1 MKLINVKEAI
11 EKINE
16 ECANI
21 PNISLRE
28 AGKDEEY
35 CVLMSVRTLDK
46 STNKLNVTSCQK
58 EVKDK
63 DKVFIDHGDI
73 REGLNTKDL
82 SDFTKTSGIYK
93 EENKN
98 KNIFRNQINN
108 SIFIDVMV
116 TSPAMLLIRVS
127 LMDKENRP
135 EMELLKSL
143 FINTQDP
150 NEIGSKIF
158 EIINGKLV
166 MDQVVCY
173 TYEEDNNKKVKLL
186 ESVFVNVVMNE
197 VDECGCGHHHH

>member
-11 EKINE
+11 EKINK
-16 ECANI
+16 ECVNI

-35 CVLMSVRTLDK
+35 CILLSVRELDK
-46 STNKLNVTSCQK
+46 KTNKLDITSCQK
-58 EVKDK
+58 EIKDK
-63 DKVFIDHGDI
+63 DKVFVDHGDI

-93 EENKN
+93 EENKH

-108 SIFIDVMV
+108 NIFIDVMV
-116 TSPAMLLIRVS
+116 TNPAMILIRVS

-173 TYEEDNNKKVKLL
+173 EYEDSTDKKVKLL
-186 ESVFVNVVMNE
+186 ESVFINMLQNE
-197 VDECGCGHHHH
+197 CDCEHHHH

>member
-16 ECANI
+16 ECVNI

-28 AGKDEEY
+28 AGKDEQY
-35 CVLMSVRTLDK
+35 CILLSVRELDK
-46 STNKLNVTSCQK
+46 KTNKLDVTSCQK
-58 EVKDK
+58 DIKDK
-63 DKVFIDHGDI
+63 DKVFINHGDI

-108 SIFIDVMV
+108 NIFIDVMV
-116 TSPAMLLIRVS
+116 ANPAMILIRVS

-143 FINTQDP
+143 YINTQDP

-173 TYEEDNNKKVKLL
+173 EYEDSTDKKVKLL
-186 ESVFVNVVMNE
+186 ESVFINMVI
-197 VDECGCGHHHH
+197 DENDKCDCEHHHH

>member
-1 MKLINVKEAI
+1 MKLINVKEVI
-11 EKINE
+11 EKINK
-16 ECANI
+16 ECVNI

-35 CVLMSVRTLDK
+35 CILLSVRELDRK
-46 STNKLNVTSCQK
+46 TNKLEVTSCQK
-58 EVKDK
+58 EIKDK

-108 SIFIDVMV
+108 NIFIDVMV
-116 TSPAMLLIRVS
+116 TNPAMILIRVS

-173 TYEEDNNKKVKLL
+173 EYEDSTDKKVKLL
-186 ESVFVNVVMNE
+186 ESVFINMLQNE
-197 VDECGCGHHHH
+197 CDCEHHHH

>member
-11 EKINE
+11 EKINK
-16 ECANI
+16 ECVNI

-35 CVLMSVRTLDK
+35 CILLSVRELDK
-46 STNKLNVTSCQK
+46 KTNKLDITSCQK
-58 EVKDK
+58 EIKDK

-82 SDFTKTSGIYK
+82 SDFTKTSGLYK

-108 SIFIDVMV
+108 NIFIDVMV
-116 TSPAMLLIRVS
+116 TNPAMILIRVS

-173 TYEEDNNKKVKLL
+173 EYEDSTDKKVKLL
-186 ESVFVNVVMNE
+186 ESVFINMLQNE
-197 VDECGCGHHHH
+197 CDCEHHHH

>member
-11 EKINE
+11 EKINK
-16 ECANI
+16 ECVNI

-35 CVLMSVRTLDK
+35 CILLSVRELDRK
-46 STNKLNVTSCQK
+46 TNKLEVTSCQK
-58 EVKDK
+58 EIKDK
-63 DKVFIDHGDI
+63 DKVFVDHGDI

-82 SDFTKTSGIYK
+82 SDFTKTSGLYK

-108 SIFIDVMV
+108 NIFIDVMV
-116 TSPAMLLIRVS
+116 TNPAMILIRVS

-173 TYEEDNNKKVKLL
+173 EYEDSTDKKVKLL
-186 ESVFVNVVMNE
+186 ESVFINILQSNE
-197 VDECGCGHHHH
+197 CDCGHHHH

>member
-11 EKINE
+11 EKINK
-16 ECANI
+16 ECVNI

-35 CVLMSVRTLDK
+35 CILLSVRELDK
-46 STNKLNVTSCQK
+46 KTNKLDVTSCQK
-58 EVKDK
+58 DIKDK
-63 DKVFIDHGDI
+63 DKVFINHGDI

-108 SIFIDVMV
+108 NIFIDVMV
-116 TSPAMLLIRVS
+116 TNPAMILIRVS

-150 NEIGSKIF
+150 NEISSKIF

-173 TYEEDNNKKVKLL
+173 EYEDSTDKKVKLL
-186 ESVFVNVVMNE
+186 ESVFINILQS
-197 VDECGCGHHHH
+197 DECDCEHHHH

>member
-1 MKLINVKEAI
+1 MKLINVKETI

-16 ECANI
+16 ECVNI

-35 CVLMSVRTLDK
+35 CVLLSVRELDK
-46 STNKLNVTSCQK
+46 KTNKLDVTSCQK
-58 EVKDK
+58 EIKDK
-63 DKVFIDHGDI
+63 DKVFINHGDI

-108 SIFIDVMV
+108 NIFIDVMV
-116 TSPAMLLIRVS
+116 ANAALILIRVS

-143 FINTQDP
+143 YINTQDP

-158 EIINGKLV
+158 EIINGKLI
-166 MDQVVCY
+166 MDQVV
-173 TYEEDNNKKVKLL
+173 TYEYEDGTDKKVKLV
-186 ESVFVNVVMNE
+186 ESVFINMLQS
-197 VDECGCGHHHH
+197 ECDCEHHHH

>member
-11 EKINE
+11 EKINK
-16 ECANI
+16 ECVNI

-35 CVLMSVRTLDK
+35 CILLSVRELDK
-46 STNKLNVTSCQK
+46 KTNKLEVTSCQK
-58 EVKDK
+58 EIKDK
-63 DKVFIDHGDI
+63 DKVFIGHGDI

-82 SDFTKTSGIYK
+82 SDFTKTSGLYK

-108 SIFIDVMV
+108 NIFIDVMV
-116 TSPAMLLIRVS
+116 TNPAMILIRVS

-173 TYEEDNNKKVKLL
+173 EYEDSTDKKVKLL
-186 ESVFVNVVMNE
+186 ESVFINMLQNE
-197 VDECGCGHHHH
+197 CDCEHHHH

>member
-11 EKINE
+11 EKINK
-16 ECANI
+16 ECVNI

-35 CVLMSVRTLDK
+35 CILLSVRELDK
-46 STNKLNVTSCQK
+46 KTNKLDVTSCQK
-58 EVKDK
+58 DIKDK

-82 SDFTKTSGIYK
+82 SDFTKTSGLYK

-108 SIFIDVMV
+108 NIFIDVMV
-116 TSPAMLLIRVS
+116 TNPAMILIRVS

-173 TYEEDNNKKVKLL
+173 EYEDSTDKKVKLL
-186 ESVFVNVVMNE
+186 ESVFINILQS
-197 VDECGCGHHHH
+197 DECDCEHHHH

>member
-11 EKINE
+11 EKINK
-16 ECANI
+16 ECVNI

-28 AGKDEEY
+28 AGKDEQY
-35 CVLMSVRTLDK
+35 CILLSVRELDK
-46 STNKLNVTSCQK
+46 KTNKLDVTSCQK
-58 EVKDK
+58 DIKDK
-63 DKVFIDHGDI
+63 DKVFINHGDI

-108 SIFIDVMV
+108 NIFIDVMV
-116 TSPAMLLIRVS
+116 TNPAMILIRVS

-150 NEIGSKIF
+150 NEISSKIF

-173 TYEEDNNKKVKLL
+173 EYEDSTDKKVKLL
-186 ESVFVNVVMNE
+186 ESVFINILQS
-197 VDECGCGHHHH
+197 DECDCEHHHH

>member
-1 MKLINVKEAI
+1 MKLINVKETI
-11 EKINE
+11 EKINK
-16 ECANI
+16 ECVNI

-35 CVLMSVRTLDK
+35 CVLLSVRELDK
-46 STNKLNVTSCQK
+46 KTNKLDVTSCQK
-58 EVKDK
+58 EIKDK
-63 DKVFIDHGDI
+63 DKVFINHGDI

-108 SIFIDVMV
+108 NIFIDVMV
-116 TSPAMLLIRVS
+116 ANAALILIRVS

-143 FINTQDP
+143 YINTQDP

-158 EIINGKLV
+158 EIINGKLI
-166 MDQVVCY
+166 MDQVV
-173 TYEEDNNKKVKLL
+173 TYEYEDDTDKKVKLV
-186 ESVFVNVVMNE
+186 ESVFINMLQS
-197 VDECGCGHHHH
+197 ECDCEHHHH

>member
-1 MKLINVKEAI
+1 MKLINVKEVI
-11 EKINE
+11 EKINK
-16 ECANI
+16 ECVNI

-28 AGKDEEY
+28 AGKDEQY
-35 CVLMSVRTLDK
+35 CVLLSIRELDK
-46 STNKLNVTSCQK
+46 KTNKLDVTSCQK
-58 EVKDK
+58 DIKDK
-63 DKVFIDHGDI
+63 DKVFINHGDI

-108 SIFIDVMV
+108 NIFIDVMV
-116 TSPAMLLIRVS
+116 TNPAMILIRVS

-150 NEIGSKIF
+150 NEISSKIF

-173 TYEEDNNKKVKLL
+173 EYEDSTDKKVKLL
-186 ESVFVNVVMNE
+186 ESVFINILQS
-197 VDECGCGHHHH
+197 DECDCEHHHH

>member
-11 EKINE
+11 EKINK
-16 ECANI
+16 ECVNI

-35 CVLMSVRTLDK
+35 CILLSVRELDK
-46 STNKLNVTSCQK
+46 KTNKLEVTSCQK
-58 EVKDK
+58 EIKDK
-63 DKVFIDHGDI
+63 DKVFVDHGDI

-82 SDFTKTSGIYK
+82 SDFTKTSGLYK

-108 SIFIDVMV
+108 NIFIDVMV
-116 TSPAMLLIRVS
+116 TNPAMILIRVS

-173 TYEEDNNKKVKLL
+173 EYEDSTDKKVKLL
-186 ESVFVNVVMNE
+186 ESVFINILQSNE
-197 VDECGCGHHHH
+197 CDCGHHHH

>member
-11 EKINE
+11 EKINK
-16 ECANI
+16 ECVNI

-35 CVLMSVRTLDK
+35 CILLSVRELDK
-46 STNKLNVTSCQK
+46 KTNKLDVTSCQK
-58 EVKDK
+58 DIKDK
-63 DKVFIDHGDI
+63 DKVFINHGDI

-108 SIFIDVMV
+108 NIFIDVMV
-116 TSPAMLLIRVS
+116 ANPAMILIRVS

-150 NEIGSKIF
+150 NEISSKIF

-173 TYEEDNNKKVKLL
+173 EYEDSTDKKVKLL
-186 ESVFVNVVMNE
+186 ESVFINILQS
-197 VDECGCGHHHH
+197 DECDCEHHHH

>member
-11 EKINE
+11 EKINK
-16 ECANI
+16 ECVNI

-35 CVLMSVRTLDK
+35 CILLSVRELDRK
-46 STNKLNVTSCQK
+46 TNKLNITSCQK
-58 EVKDK
+58 EIKDK

-82 SDFTKTSGIYK
+82 SDFTKTSGLYK

-108 SIFIDVMV
+108 NIFIDVMV
-116 TSPAMLLIRVS
+116 TNPAMILIRVS

-173 TYEEDNNKKVKLL
+173 EYEDSTDKKVKLL
-186 ESVFVNVVMNE
+186 ESVFINMLQNE
-197 VDECGCGHHHH
+197 CDCEHHHH

>member
-1 MKLINVKEAI
+1 MKLLNVKEAI
-11 EKINE
+11 EKINK
-16 ECANI
+16 ECVNI

-35 CVLMSVRTLDK
+35 CILLSVRELDK
-46 STNKLNVTSCQK
+46 KTNKLNITSCQK
-58 EVKDK
+58 EIKDK

-82 SDFTKTSGIYK
+82 SDFTKTSGLYK

-108 SIFIDVMV
+108 NIFIDVMV
-116 TSPAMLLIRVS
+116 TNPAMILIRVS

-173 TYEEDNNKKVKLL
+173 EYEDSTDKKVKLL
-186 ESVFVNVVMNE
+186 ESVFINMLQS
-197 VDECGCGHHHH
+197 ECDCEHHHH

>member
-1 MKLINVKEAI
+1 MKLINVKETI
-11 EKINE
+11 EKINK
-16 ECANI
+16 ECVNI

-35 CVLMSVRTLDK
+35 CVLLSVRELDK
-46 STNKLNVTSCQK
+46 KTNKLDVTSCQK
-58 EVKDK
+58 EIKDK
-63 DKVFIDHGDI
+63 DKVFINHGDI

-108 SIFIDVMV
+108 NIFIDVMV
-116 TSPAMLLIRVS
+116 ANAALILIRVS

-143 FINTQDP
+143 YINTQDP

-158 EIINGKLV
+158 EIINGKLI
-166 MDQVVCY
+166 MDQVV
-173 TYEEDNNKKVKLL
+173 TYEYEDGTDKKVKLV
-186 ESVFVNVVMNE
+186 ESVFINMLQSNE
-197 VDECGCGHHHH
+197 CDCKHHHH

>member
-11 EKINE
+11 EKINK
-16 ECANI
+16 ECVNI

-35 CVLMSVRTLDK
+35 CILLSVRELDRK
-46 STNKLNVTSCQK
+46 TNKLNITSCQK
-58 EVKDK
+58 EIKDK

-82 SDFTKTSGIYK
+82 SDFTKTSGLYK

-108 SIFIDVMV
+108 NIFIDVMV
-116 TSPAMLLIRVS
+116 TNPAMILIRVS

-173 TYEEDNNKKVKLL
+173 EYEDSTDKKVKLL
-186 ESVFVNVVMNE
+186 
-197 VDECGCGHHHH
+197 

>member
-11 EKINE
+11 EKINK
-16 ECANI
+16 ECVNI

-35 CVLMSVRTLDK
+35 CILLSVRELNK
-46 STNKLNVTSCQK
+46 KTNKLEVTSCQK
-58 EVKDK
+58 EIKDK

-82 SDFTKTSGIYK
+82 SDFTKTSGLYK

-108 SIFIDVMV
+108 NIFIDVMV
-116 TSPAMLLIRVS
+116 TNPAMILIRVS

-173 TYEEDNNKKVKLL
+173 EYEDSTDKKVKLL
-186 ESVFVNVVMNE
+186 ESVFINILQS
-197 VDECGCGHHHH
+197 DECDCGHHHH

>member
-11 EKINE
+11 EKINK
-16 ECANI
+16 ECVNI

-35 CVLMSVRTLDK
+35 CILLSVRELDRK
-46 STNKLNVTSCQK
+46 TNKLEVTSCQK
-58 EVKDK
+58 EIKDK

-82 SDFTKTSGIYK
+82 SDFTKTSGLYK

-108 SIFIDVMV
+108 NIFIDVMV
-116 TSPAMLLIRVS
+116 TNPAMILIRVS

-173 TYEEDNNKKVKLL
+173 EYEDSTDKKVKLL
-186 ESVFVNVVMNE
+186 ESVFINMLQNE
-197 VDECGCGHHHH
+197 CNCEHHHH

>member
-1 MKLINVKEAI
+1 MKLINVKETI
-11 EKINE
+11 EKINK
-16 ECANI
+16 ECVNI
-21 PNISLRE
+21 PNISLKE

-35 CVLMSVRTLDK
+35 CVLLSVRELDK
-46 STNKLNVTSCQK
+46 KTNKLDITSCQK
-58 EVKDK
+58 EIKDK
-63 DKVFIDHGDI
+63 DKVFINHGDI

-108 SIFIDVMV
+108 NIFIDVMV
-116 TSPAMLLIRVS
+116 ANAALILIRVS

-143 FINTQDP
+143 YINTQDP

-158 EIINGKLV
+158 EIINGKLI
-166 MDQVVCY
+166 MDQVV
-173 TYEEDNNKKVKLL
+173 TYEYEDGTDKKVKLV
-186 ESVFVNVVMNE
+186 ESVFINMLQSNE
-197 VDECGCGHHHH
+197 CDCGHHHH

>member
-11 EKINE
+11 EKINK
-16 ECANI
+16 ECVNI

-35 CVLMSVRTLDK
+35 CILLSVRELDK
-46 STNKLNVTSCQK
+46 KTNKLNVTSCQK
-58 EVKDK
+58 EIKDK

-82 SDFTKTSGIYK
+82 SDFTKTSGLYK

-108 SIFIDVMV
+108 NIFIDVMV
-116 TSPAMLLIRVS
+116 TNPAMILIRVS

-173 TYEEDNNKKVKLL
+173 EYEDSTDKKVKLL
-186 ESVFVNVVMNE
+186 ESVFINILQS
-197 VDECGCGHHHH
+197 ECDCEHHHH

>member
-11 EKINE
+11 EKINK
-16 ECANI
+16 ECVNI

-35 CVLMSVRTLDK
+35 CILLSVRELDRK
-46 STNKLNVTSCQK
+46 TNKLEVTSCQK
-58 EVKDK
+58 EIKDK
-63 DKVFIDHGDI
+63 DKVFVDHGDI

-108 SIFIDVMV
+108 NIFIDVMV
-116 TSPAMLLIRVS
+116 ANPAMILIRVS

-173 TYEEDNNKKVKLL
+173 EYEDSTDKKVKLL
-186 ESVFVNVVMNE
+186 ESVFINILQS
-197 VDECGCGHHHH
+197 DECDCEHHHH

>member
-11 EKINE
+11 EKINK
-16 ECANI
+16 ECVNI

-35 CVLMSVRTLDK
+35 CILLSVRELDRK
-46 STNKLNVTSCQK
+46 TNKLNITSCQK
-58 EVKDK
+58 EIKDK

-82 SDFTKTSGIYK
+82 SDFTKTSGLYK

-108 SIFIDVMV
+108 NIFIDVMV
-116 TSPAMLLIRVS
+116 INPAMILIRVS

-173 TYEEDNNKKVKLL
+173 EYEDSADKKVKLL
-186 ESVFVNVVMNE
+186 ESVFINMLQNE
-197 VDECGCGHHHH
+197 CDCEHHHH

>member
-11 EKINE
+11 QKINE
-16 ECANI
+16 ECVNI

-35 CVLMSVRTLDK
+35 CVLLSVRTLDK
-46 STNKLNVTSCQK
+46 NTSKLSVTSCQK

-108 SIFIDVMV
+108 NIFIDVMV

-158 EIINGKLV
+158 EMINGKLV
-166 MDQVVCY
+166 MDE
-173 TYEEDNNKKVKLL
+173 T
-186 ESVFVNVVMNE
+186 
-197 VDECGCGHHHH
+197 ECDCGHHHH

>member
-11 EKINE
+11 EKINK
-16 ECANI
+16 ECVNI

-35 CVLMSVRTLDK
+35 CILLSVRELDK
-46 STNKLNVTSCQK
+46 KTNKLNITSCQK
-58 EVKDK
+58 EIKDK

-82 SDFTKTSGIYK
+82 SDFTKTSGLYK

-108 SIFIDVMV
+108 NIFIDVMV
-116 TSPAMLLIRVS
+116 TNPAMILIRVS

-173 TYEEDNNKKVKLL
+173 EYEDSTDKKVKLL
-186 ESVFVNVVMNE
+186 ESVFINILQS
-197 VDECGCGHHHH
+197 DECDCGHHHH

>member
-11 EKINE
+11 EKINK
-16 ECANI
+16 ECVNI

-35 CVLMSVRTLDK
+35 CILLSVRELDK
-46 STNKLNVTSCQK
+46 KTNKLDITSCQK
-58 EVKDK
+58 EIKDK

-82 SDFTKTSGIYK
+82 SDFTKTSGLYK

-108 SIFIDVMV
+108 NIFIDVMV
-116 TSPAMLLIRVS
+116 TNPAMILIRVS

-135 EMELLKSL
+135 EIELLKSL

-173 TYEEDNNKKVKLL
+173 EYEDSTDKKVKLL
-186 ESVFVNVVMNE
+186 ESVFINILQSNE
-197 VDECGCGHHHH
+197 CDCGEHHHH

>member
-11 EKINE
+11 EKINK
-16 ECANI
+16 ECVNI

-35 CVLMSVRTLDK
+35 CILLSVRELDRK
-46 STNKLNVTSCQK
+46 TNKLNITSCQK
-58 EVKDK
+58 EIKDK

-82 SDFTKTSGIYK
+82 SDFTKTSGLYK

-108 SIFIDVMV
+108 NIFIDVMV
-116 TSPAMLLIRVS
+116 TNPAMILIRVS

-135 EMELLKSL
+135 EIELLKSL

-173 TYEEDNNKKVKLL
+173 EYEDSTDKKVKLL
-186 ESVFVNVVMNE
+186 ESVFINILQS
-197 VDECGCGHHHH
+197 DECDCEHHHH

>member
-11 EKINE
+11 EKINK
-16 ECANI
+16 ECVNI

-35 CVLMSVRTLDK
+35 CILLSVRELDK
-46 STNKLNVTSCQK
+46 KTNKLEVTSCQK
-58 EVKDK
+58 EIKDK
-63 DKVFIDHGDI
+63 DKVFINHGDI

-82 SDFTKTSGIYK
+82 SDFTKTSGLYK

-108 SIFIDVMV
+108 NIFIDVMV
-116 TSPAMLLIRVS
+116 TNPAMILIRVS

-173 TYEEDNNKKVKLL
+173 EYEDSTDKKVKLL
-186 ESVFVNVVMNE
+186 ESVFINILQS
-197 VDECGCGHHHH
+197 DECDCEHHHH

>member
-1 MKLINVKEAI
+1 MKLINVKETI
-11 EKINE
+11 EKINK
-16 ECANI
+16 ECVNI

-35 CVLMSVRTLDK
+35 CVLLSVRELDK
-46 STNKLNVTSCQK
+46 KTNKLDVTSCQK
-58 EVKDK
+58 EIKDK
-63 DKVFIDHGDI
+63 DKVFINHGDI

-108 SIFIDVMV
+108 NIFIDVMV
-116 TSPAMLLIRVS
+116 ANAALILIRVS

-158 EIINGKLV
+158 EIINGKLI
-166 MDQVVCY
+166 MDQVV
-173 TYEEDNNKKVKLL
+173 TYEYEDGTDKKVKLV
-186 ESVFVNVVMNE
+186 ESVFINMLQS
-197 VDECGCGHHHH
+197 ECDCEHHHH

>member
-11 EKINE
+11 EKINK
-16 ECANI
+16 ECVNI

-35 CVLMSVRTLDK
+35 CILLSVRELDRK
-46 STNKLNVTSCQK
+46 TNKLEVTSCQK
-58 EVKDK
+58 EIKDK
-63 DKVFIDHGDI
+63 DKVFVDHGDI

-82 SDFTKTSGIYK
+82 SDFTKTSGLYK

-108 SIFIDVMV
+108 NIFIDVMV
-116 TSPAMLLIRVS
+116 TNPAMILIRVS

-173 TYEEDNNKKVKLL
+173 EYEDSTDKKVKLL
-186 ESVFVNVVMNE
+186 ESVFINMLQNE
-197 VDECGCGHHHH
+197 CDCEHHHH

>member
-11 EKINE
+11 EKINK
-16 ECANI
+16 ECVNI

-35 CVLMSVRTLDK
+35 CILLSVRELDK
-46 STNKLNVTSCQK
+46 KTNKLNITSCQK
-58 EVKDK
+58 EIKDK

-82 SDFTKTSGIYK
+82 SDFTKTSGLYK

-108 SIFIDVMV
+108 NIFIDVMV
-116 TSPAMLLIRVS
+116 TNPAMILIRVS

-173 TYEEDNNKKVKLL
+173 EYEDSTDKKVKLL
-186 ESVFVNVVMNE
+186 ESVFINILQS
-197 VDECGCGHHHH
+197 DECDCEHHHH

>member
-11 EKINE
+11 EKINK
-16 ECANI
+16 ECVNI

-35 CVLMSVRTLDK
+35 CILLSVRELDRK
-46 STNKLNVTSCQK
+46 TNKLEVTSCQK
-58 EVKDK
+58 EIKDK

-82 SDFTKTSGIYK
+82 SDFTKTSGLYK

-108 SIFIDVMV
+108 NIFIDVMV
-116 TSPAMLLIRVS
+116 ANPAMILIRVS

-173 TYEEDNNKKVKLL
+173 EYEDSTDKKVKLL
-186 ESVFVNVVMNE
+186 ESVFINMLQNE
-197 VDECGCGHHHH
+197 CDCEHHHH

>member
-1 MKLINVKEAI
+1 MKLINVKETI
-11 EKINE
+11 EKINK
-16 ECANI
+16 ECVNI

-35 CVLMSVRTLDK
+35 CVLLSVRELDK
-46 STNKLNVTSCQK
+46 KTNKLDITSCQK
-58 EVKDK
+58 EIKDK
-63 DKVFIDHGDI
+63 DKVFINHGDI

-108 SIFIDVMV
+108 NIFIDVMV
-116 TSPAMLLIRVS
+116 ANAALILIRVS

-143 FINTQDP
+143 YINTQDP

-158 EIINGKLV
+158 EIINGKLI
-166 MDQVVCY
+166 MDQVV
-173 TYEEDNNKKVKLL
+173 TYEYEDGTDKKVKLV
-186 ESVFVNVVMNE
+186 ESVFINMLQSNE
-197 VDECGCGHHHH
+197 CDCEHHHH

>member
-11 EKINE
+11 EKINK
-16 ECANI
+16 ECVNI

-35 CVLMSVRTLDK
+35 CILLSVRELDK
-46 STNKLNVTSCQK
+46 KTNKLEVTSCQK
-58 EVKDK
+58 EIKDK

-82 SDFTKTSGIYK
+82 SDFTKTSGLYK

-108 SIFIDVMV
+108 NIFIDVMV
-116 TSPAMLLIRVS
+116 TNPAMILIRVS

-173 TYEEDNNKKVKLL
+173 EYEDSTDKKVKLL
-186 ESVFVNVVMNE
+186 ESVFINILQS
-197 VDECGCGHHHH
+197 DECDCGHHHH

>member
-11 EKINE
+11 EKINK
-16 ECANI
+16 ECVNI

-35 CVLMSVRTLDK
+35 CILLSVRELDRK
-46 STNKLNVTSCQK
+46 TNKLNITSCQK
-58 EVKDK
+58 EIKDK

-108 SIFIDVMV
+108 NIFIDVMV
-116 TSPAMLLIRVS
+116 TNPAMILIRVS

-173 TYEEDNNKKVKLL
+173 EYEDSTDKKVKLL
-186 ESVFVNVVMNE
+186 ESVFINMLQS
-197 VDECGCGHHHH
+197 DECNCEHHHH

>member
-11 EKINE
+11 EKINK
-16 ECANI
+16 ECVNI

-28 AGKDEEY
+28 AGKDEQY
-35 CVLMSVRTLDK
+35 CILLSVRELDK
-46 STNKLNVTSCQK
+46 KTNKLDVTSCQK
-58 EVKDK
+58 DIKDK

-108 SIFIDVMV
+108 NIFIDVMV
-116 TSPAMLLIRVS
+116 TNPAMILIRVS

-150 NEIGSKIF
+150 NEISSKIF

-173 TYEEDNNKKVKLL
+173 EYEDSTDKKVKLL
-186 ESVFVNVVMNE
+186 ESVFINILQS
-197 VDECGCGHHHH
+197 DECDCEHHHH

>member
-11 EKINE
+11 EKINK
-16 ECANI
+16 ECVNI

-35 CVLMSVRTLDK
+35 CILLSVRELDK
-46 STNKLNVTSCQK
+46 KTNKLNITSCQK
-58 EVKDK
+58 EIKDK
-63 DKVFIDHGDI
+63 DKVFVDHGDI

-82 SDFTKTSGIYK
+82 SDFTKTSGLYK

-108 SIFIDVMV
+108 NIFIDVMV
-116 TSPAMLLIRVS
+116 TNPAMILIRVS

-173 TYEEDNNKKVKLL
+173 EYEDSTDKKVKLL
-186 ESVFVNVVMNE
+186 ESVFINMLQNE
-197 VDECGCGHHHH
+197 CDCEHHHH